1 MSSSAI
7 AAIDGVIHLGAMS
20 RALWGEHFPARC
32 KYLNCSS
39 VESLLDQIRRSNPD
53 CWFLLASSKEV
64 YGDAGSARVPEDAE
78 LRPKGIYATSKLDA
92 ERLVQEAAANGL
104 RCGVARLST
113 VYGGLLDHPGRLIPS
128 CVNAA
133 LTGAPLTV
141 DSASIVVDPTHVEDV
156 VRGLIKFATYL
167 QGSTQARCTTVNLCA
182 GHGVSIADIVSM
194 VSECVPKPIIT
205 QQGEPRLYMSK
216 GFVGSNE
223 KAGALLDWIP
233 RISVQDG
240 LRNYVKMIA
249 EVSDSAIAFRRSDFV
264 QRLVE
269 GSVS

>member
-1 MSSSAI
+1 
-7 AAIDGVIHLGAMS
+7 MS